1 MILPQGGGIYTQC
14 GKKTPL
20 PAPRRHSGRFLPGP
34 FYAAQPADVRSAQVK
49 PGYAGRDGTEQLLLD
64 GVRRRRVL
72 FHGQRSAEQAGKAG
86 KVLVERGEAAVEQ
99 MGKYSEE
106 LQRKCQEDAQR
117 RRDERMDGRLSA
129 MSAQEREALR
139 RRLDQ
144 LDELDRQAAE
154 CAEADARSAEITEI
168 HGGPQERSDN
178 DGE

>member
-1 MILPQGGGIYTQC
+1 MLDDLS
-14 GKKTPL
+14 KTL
-20 PAPRRHSGRFLPGP
+20 MN
-34 FYAAQPADVRSAQVK
+34 VV
-49 PGYAGRDGTEQLLLD
+49 YAGVGAVSLVADRPARRARSWWSAARRPWNRWASTARSCSANARRTPSAAGT
-64 GVRRRRVL
+64 
-72 FHGQRSAEQAGKAG
+72 
-86 KVLVERGEAAVEQ
+86 
-99 MGKYSEE
+99 
-106 LQRKCQEDAQR
+106 
-117 RRDERMDGRLSA
+117 ERMDGRLSA

>member
-1 MILPQGGGIYTQC
+1 MLDDLS
-14 GKKTPL
+14 KTL
-20 PAPRRHSGRFLPGP
+20 MN
-34 FYAAQPADVRSAQVK
+34 VV
-49 PGYAGRDGTEQLLLD
+49 YAGVGAVSL
-64 GVRRRRVL
+64 V
-72 FHGQRSAEQAGKAG
+72 AEQAGKAG

-129 MSAQEREALR
+129 MSAQEREELR

-144 LDELDRQAAE
+144 LDELDHQAAE

>member
-1 MILPQGGGIYTQC
+1 MLDDLS
-14 GKKTPL
+14 KTL
-20 PAPRRHSGRFLPGP
+20 MN
-34 FYAAQPADVRSAQVK
+34 VV
-49 PGYAGRDGTEQLLLD
+49 YAGVGAVSL
-64 GVRRRRVL
+64 V
-72 FHGQRSAEQAGKAG
+72 AEQAGKAG

-168 HGGPQERSDN
+168 GRAHV
-178 DGE
+178 